1 MSFERLKEKENIV
14 KTLHVYQ
21 THIKLVMAD

>member
-1 MSFERLKEKENIV
+1 MSSERLKEKENIV

-21 THIKLVMAD
+21 TRIKLLMAD